1 MPIYNL
7 TKERIEE
14 LKKDRDVK
22 TEMFNNLE
30 KTSETNLWSGEL
42 DSLKKEYLKFLEMK
56 KSNDEDVG
64 QKKKKLLRRKSRI
77 KLLFINYIIVN
88 YL

>member
-14 LKKDRDVK
+14 LKKDRDIK

-30 KTSETNLWSGEL
+30 KTSETELWSREL
-42 DSLKKEYLKFLEMK
+42 ESLKKEYLKFLEMK
-56 KSNDEDVG
+56 MSNDEDVG
-64 QKKKKLLRRKSRI
+64 QKKKKII
-77 KLLFINYIIVN
+77 KKKK
-88 YL
+88 